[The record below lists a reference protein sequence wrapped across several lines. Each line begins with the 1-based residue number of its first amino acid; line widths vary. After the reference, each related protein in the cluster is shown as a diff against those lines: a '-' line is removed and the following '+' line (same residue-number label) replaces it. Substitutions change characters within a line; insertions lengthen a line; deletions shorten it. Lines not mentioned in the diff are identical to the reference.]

1 MTVSSRTVPPPGRT
15 ASQGLVALGL
25 LAIFVALGGVYWDV
39 AWHGTVGR
47 ESFWIPPHLLV
58 YSGVNVFLL
67 AALAGLGL
75 AWQRAGS
82 LRSALDTS
90 AGIGFAVA
98 AAGPL
103 VQLGAAP
110 LDDLWHR
117 LYGLDV
123 TIWSPPHL
131 MGLAGGMVGV
141 YGLLTVLGATPP
153 RDGRPLWRGASA
165 GEALCVLLFG
175 AALALSM
182 FALGEFDSHL
192 DERDALFYPMLAGV
206 LAAVPLMAAPR
217 YLGRPGAATAAALVY
232 TLFRVAILPVI
243 WTMGS
248 AGHLTPPVLV
258 LAPTIIIDLVL
269 WRTGGRSVLAAATL
283 TGPALVAG
291 EWASLAV
298 FGKVAWDPLEVAA
311 SLAAVT
317 LVAAA
322 GALAGDR
329 LQKSMSSTDNT

>member
-192 DERDALFYPMLAGV
+192 DERDPLFYPMLAGT
-206 LAAVPLMAAPR
+206 LATIPLMGAAR
-217 YLGRPGAATAAALVY
+217 YLGRPGAATAVAVFY
-232 TLFRVAILPVI
+232 TIFRMAILPVV
-243 WTMGS
+243 WAMGS
-248 AGHLTPPVLV
+248 PGHLTPPVLV
-258 LAPTIIIDLVL
+258 LVPAVVIDLVL
-269 WRTGGRSVLAAATL
+269 WRTGGRGVLVAALAA
-283 TGPALVAG
+283 GPALVAG

-298 FGKVAWDPLEVAA
+298 FGGATWETLEVAA

-317 LVAAA
+317 LATAA
-322 GALAGDR
+322 GALVGDG
-329 LQKSMSSTDNT
+329 LQRSMRPTEKT